1 MCADLALSEVQR
13 NFTIR
18 PPIVLHQGAKKVKES
33 STVVIQASTSTNS
46 AQECV
51 PKTSPLPLQQ
61 PLQSGEFPHGLKKRL
76 ILYSIIVSKTDQRCR
91 CRCRCRSCSS
101 HSAIFFKTW
110 HRGMSKT
117 NAPCMEAL
125 LRKAALLL
133 FPEASKSLHPTMLQ
147 ATSESWRCIIS
158 FAATCRSM
166 CIHDLHKK
174 YWEAQ
179 LQTELE

>member
-33 STVVIQASTSTNS
+33 STVVIQASTRTNS

-91 CRCRCRSCSS
+91 CRSCSS
-101 HSAIFFKTW
+101 DRAIFFKPC
-110 HRGMSKT
+110 HRGMSEM

-147 ATSESWRCIIS
+147 ATTESWTCIIS
-158 FAATCRSM
+158 FAVICRSM
-166 CIHDLHKK
+166 WIHDLPKK

>member
-1 MCADLALSEVQR
+1 MCADLALPEVQR

-33 STVVIQASTSTNS
+33 STVVIQASTSTNP

-91 CRCRCRSCSS
+91 CRCRSCSS

-110 HRGMSKT
+110 HRGMSEMY
-117 NAPCMEAL
+117 APCMEAL

-147 ATSESWRCIIS
+147 ATTESWTCSIS
-158 FAATCRSM
+158 FAVMCRSM
-166 CIHDLHKK
+166 CIHDLPKK
-174 YWEAQ
+174 YGEAQ